1 MSYWKHG
8 TLRYLLA
15 LVLVLAITASQIVPS
30 YAETNPV
37 SGGDS
42 TISSSAEEDG
52 TPETTET
59 QSTDGGE
66 DSTEET
72 GEQ

>member
-1 MSYWKHG
+1 MEESKMSYWKHG

-42 TISSSAEEDG
+42 TISSSAEEDIVLS
-52 TPETTET
+52 PPL
-59 QSTDGGE
+59 
-66 DSTEET
+66 T
-72 GEQ
+72 GFVSA